1 MAKYFGVADFRGD
14 GNEKEHIYI
23 HRVDE
28 ADEGYQLA
36 FRIATDNLKCGLCVV
51 ADSCHPVSKSHTA
64 WQYVAT
70 DLGIQ
75 FFNIEVICS
84 DKAEYQ

>member
-1 MAKYFGVADFRGD
+1 KMWSM
-14 GNEKEHIYI
+14 
-23 HRVDE
+23 
-28 ADEGYQLA
+28 
-36 FRIATDNLKCGLCVV
+36 CGLCVV